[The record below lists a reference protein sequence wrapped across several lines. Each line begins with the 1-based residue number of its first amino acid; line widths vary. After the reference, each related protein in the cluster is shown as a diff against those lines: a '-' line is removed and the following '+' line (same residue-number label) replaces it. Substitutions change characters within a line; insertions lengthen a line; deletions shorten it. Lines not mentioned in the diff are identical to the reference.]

1 MIGRGL
7 VALLLT
13 NFFNT
18 VAYIGLITFAGDQVF
33 RITGRELDLGL
44 LALCAF
50 VPIFFLAPAG
60 GTTADRFDK
69 RIVYGIASTVMLVV
83 AVTLVFVVSADPQTP
98 APFFAL
104 IAVYGGAR
112 SFAAP
117 AGRTLP
123 IDLAPPEILQRVIA
137 LKAVAF
143 QAGIIVGPVLAGF
156 AAVIDPSL
164 PYVISAGALVIAI
177 ALLVAVPEPTTARLE
192 GGKGF
197 RGAFADAVEGLR
209 YIRTNR
215 IVLAAIGLDLF
226 AVLLGG
232 ATALLP
238 AIAEKRLGVGEVGL
252 GWLRAADGIGAT
264 AMSLT
269 LSVWAIK
276 RRVGKI
282 LLSTVA
288 VFGVATIVL
297 GFTTSYAVAFGAI
310 VVLSAAD
317 AVSVFIRSTLVPL
330 ATPEEMRGRVI
341 AVENVF
347 IGGSNELGAL
357 ESGVAAQF
365 FGLVGAVVTGGIGTL
380 AVVATWWKV
389 FPRLRDVDRFED
401 VRVPT

>member
-7 VALLLT
+7 IALLLT

-60 GTTADRFDK
+60 GTVADRFDK
-69 RIVYGIASTVMLVV
+69 RVVYGLASSVMLAV
-83 AVTLVFVVSADPQTP
+83 AVTLVFVVRNDPTTP
-98 APFFAL
+98 APFFVL

-112 SFAAP
+112 AFAAP
-117 AGRTLP
+117 SGRTLP
-123 IDLAPPEILQRVIA
+123 IDLAPPDILPRVIA

-143 QAGIIVGPVLAGF
+143 QAGIIIGPVAAGF
-156 AAVIDPSL
+156 AAVVDRSL
-164 PYVISAGALVIAI
+164 PYVVSATGLVIAI
-177 ALLVAVPEPTTARLE
+177 GLLVVVPAPTTERLE

-197 RGAFADAVEGLR
+197 RGAFSDALDGLR

-238 AIAEKRLGVGEVGL
+238 AIAEKRLGVGEIGL

-269 LSVWAIK
+269 LSIWAIT
-276 RRVGKI
+276 RGVGKI
-282 LLSTVA
+282 LLWSVA

-297 GFTTSYAVAFGAI
+297 GLTSNFAVAFAAI

-330 ATPEEMRGRVI
+330 ATPEAMRGRVI

-357 ESGVAAQF
+357 ESGIAAQLL
-365 FGLVGAVVTGGIGTL
+365 GLVGAVVTGGIGTL
-380 AVVATWWKV
+380 MVVATWWKV
-389 FPRLRDVDRFED
+389 FPRLREVDRFED
-401 VRVPT
+401 VRVDR